1 MVTLFRHHFHL
12 TTLLQAV
19 FEACLFF
26 GLVYFCVHVLPHG
39 SLSPAPS
46 PVLPALVF
54 AVAML
59 GVSTAFGLYRHDQP
73 LGVTA
78 VAPRFLISL
87 LIALPIAY
95 AVFTVYPQAYPVN
108 DASTAGALVG
118 LVGVLAARKAMVPGL
133 QAGFAPHRAL
143 VVGTG
148 ASAAAVER
156 ALRDS
161 PLAGV
166 QIVGFFPIQLPENM
180 QVPESRIVRRFAS
193 VADAARELRVDEV
206 IVAVRE
212 QRGGV
217 MPMDD
222 LLSCR
227 LSGVPVTHL
236 VGFMERVK
244 GVVPLESLKASW
256 LIYGDGFRQGR
267 VRTFVKRAF
276 DVVVAGTLLVV
287 AAPIILLAAIAVMV
301 ESPGPVVYRQSRVGR
316 AGATFDVLKFRSMRA
331 DAEGDGTPRW
341 AAANDTRITWV
352 GRLLRRSRI
361 DELPQLFNVLKGEM
375 SFVGP
380 RPERPYFVA
389 QLDESIPF
397 YALRLGVKPGI
408 TGWAQVRHAY
418 TASVEDS
425 AKKLEYDLY
434 YVKNHSLFLGL
445 MILLETVRVVL
456 FGEGAR

>member
-1 MVTLFRHHFHL
+1 MVTLFRHHFHV

-26 GLVYFCVHVLPHG
+26 GIVYFCVRVLPHG

-46 PVLPALVF
+46 AVLPAFVF
-54 AVAML
+54 ALAML
-59 GVSTAFGLYRHDQP
+59 GVSSAFGLYRHDQP

-108 DASTAGALVG
+108 DAITAGALVG
-118 LVGVLAARKAMVPGL
+118 LVGVLVVRRAMVPGL
-133 QAGFAPHRAL
+133 RAGLAPHRAL

-148 ASAAAVER
+148 PSAAAVEF
-156 ALRDS
+156 ALRES

-166 QIVGFFPIQLPENM
+166 HIVGFFPIGTREPAL
-180 QVPESRIVRRFAS
+180 VPESRIVRRFPS
-193 VADAARELRVDEV
+193 VAEAARSLRVDEV

-217 MPMDD
+217 LPMDD
-222 LLSCR
+222 LLACR
-227 LSGVPVTHL
+227 LSGVPVTNL
-236 VGFMERVK
+236 VGFMERAK
-244 GVVPLESLKASW
+244 GIVPLESLKASW

-267 VRTFVKRAF
+267 VRSFIKRAF
-276 DVVVAGTLLVV
+276 DVVVSATLLVL
-287 AAPIILLAAIAVMV
+287 AAPVMVLAAIAIML
-301 ESPGPVVYRQSRVGR
+301 ESPGPVIYRQQRVGR
-316 AGATFDVLKFRSMRA
+316 AGLTFDVLKFRSMRV

-341 AAANDTRITWV
+341 AATNDDRVTWV
-352 GRLLRRSRI
+352 GRLLRRARI
-361 DELPQLFNVLKGEM
+361 DELPQLVNVLKGEM

-389 QLDESIPF
+389 QLGQSIPF
-397 YALRLGVKPGI
+397 YALRLSVKPGI

-418 TASVEDS
+418 CASVEDT

-434 YVKNHSLFLGL
+434 YVKNHSLFLDL
-445 MILLETVRVVL
+445 VILLETVRVVL

>member
-12 TTLLQAV
+12 TTLLQAML
-19 FEACLFF
+19 EACLFF
-26 GLVYFCVHVLPHG
+26 GLVYFSVRVLPHG

-46 PVLPALVF
+46 AVMPALVF
-54 AVAML
+54 AAAMVC
-59 GVSTAFGLYRHDQP
+59 VSSAFGLYRHDQP

-78 VAPRFLISL
+78 VAPRFLVSL

-95 AVFTVYPQAYPVN
+95 AVFTVFPQQYPVN
-108 DASTAGALVG
+108 DAITVGALMG
-118 LVGVLAARKAMVPGL
+118 LVGVFAFRRAMVPGL
-133 QAGFAPHRAL
+133 QAGLAPHRAL

-148 ASAAAVER
+148 GAAAAVER
-156 ALRDS
+156 TLRES

-166 QIVGFFPIQLPENM
+166 QVVGFFPVRPAEPT
-180 QVPESRIVRRFAS
+180 QVGESRILRRFGS
-193 VADAARELRVDEV
+193 VAEAARALRVDEV

-217 MPMDD
+217 LPMDD

-227 LSGVPVTHL
+227 LSGVRVTNL

-244 GVVPLESLKASW
+244 GIVPLESLKASW

-267 VRTFVKRAF
+267 LRAIVKRAF
-276 DVVVAGTLLVV
+276 DVVVS
-287 AAPIILLAAIAVMV
+287 AALLAAAAPVMV
-301 ESPGPVVYRQSRVGR
+301 LAALAVLWESPGPVIYRQTRVGR
-316 AGATFDVLKFRSMRA
+316 AGATFELLKFRSMRA
-331 DAEGDGTPRW
+331 DAEGDGRPRW
-341 AAANDTRITWV
+341 ATANDDRVTFV
-352 GRLLRRSRI
+352 GRLLRRTRI
-361 DELPQLFNVLKGEM
+361 DELPQLINVLKGEM

-389 QLDESIPF
+389 QLGESIPF
-397 YALRLGVKPGI
+397 YALRLSMKPGI
-408 TGWAQVRHAY
+408 TGWAQVRHVY
-418 TASVEDS
+418 TASVEDT

-434 YVKNHSLFLGL
+434 YVKNHSLFLDL
-445 MILLETVRVVL
+445 MILFETVRVVL